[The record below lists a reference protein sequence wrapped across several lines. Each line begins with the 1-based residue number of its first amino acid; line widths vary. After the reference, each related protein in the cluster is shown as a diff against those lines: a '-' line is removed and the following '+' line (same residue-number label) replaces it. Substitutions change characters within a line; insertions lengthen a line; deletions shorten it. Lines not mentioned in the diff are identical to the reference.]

1 MTALFKLKA
10 ALSLISKPEE
20 DILFHSELFPGDV
33 MACSMEITRSNE
45 PPIDQK
51 QTRLGY
57 QNDRANLENSESS
70 QTRIEGLGRQRP
82 ERFRCV
88 LEEVGFCYSVVM
100 SQLLTEYFVSGF
112 NVILPTVAKDLSIPP
127 ATSTWPANAFSLVV
141 SAFLLPSGRMADMY
155 GGYVVYVGGV
165 IWLTVWSI
173 IAGFS
178 RNELMM
184 DFCRALQGL
193 GPAAYLPSGMMLL
206 GTVYRPGPRKNL
218 VFGIYGACAPLGFF
232 VGIFFAGVAG
242 QFLSWSAYFWI
253 GAGLSFSTAVVAY
266 FSIPSDYQERKNL
279 RVKMDW
285 LGTILISSGLILV
298 VFAITDSAHAP
309 RGWTTPYIYT
319 LSIIGVLLLC
329 IAIYVEGWVADAP
342 LLPSDIFT
350 VRYMKALIIAMFFSF
365 GSLGVFLLY
374 STYYMTDI
382 MGGTPMQLVAWFTP
396 MALGGCIISTVG
408 GLVLHI
414 IPGTIIIILAGVSW
428 IVAPLLFAIAPDGAS
443 YWKYMFF
450 SMICATIGIDASFNV
465 VSIFLTTSMPAR
477 RQGLAGALVN
487 SILQLG
493 IAFFL
498 GLADVTAIATR
509 DQGLKNSYKAVFW
522 FEVAVA
528 TVALIISA
536 GFVEIKK
543 AQSDLTA
550 DEKLA
555 MQNTRG
561 EIAHG

>member
-1 MTALFKLKA
+1 MTALFTSKA
-10 ALSLISKPEE
+10 ALSLMSAPEG
-20 DILFHSELFPGDV
+20 DTLFHLELFPGDV
-33 MACSMEITRSNE
+33 MACGIEITRSNE

-51 QTRLGY
+51 QTHLEH

-70 QTRIEGLGRQRP
+70 QTRIEELGRQRP

-127 ATSTWPANAFSLVV
+127 ATRTWPANAFSLVV

-155 GGYVVYVGGV
+155 GGYVVYIAGV
-165 IWLTVWSI
+165 VWLTVWSI

-184 DFCRALQGL
+184 DLCRALQGL

-218 VFGIYGACAPLGFF
+218 VFSIYGACAPLGFF

-242 QFLSWSAYFWI
+242 QFLSWGAYFWI

-266 FSIPSDYQERKNL
+266 FSIPSDYQERKNV

-285 LGTILISSGLILV
+285 LGTVLISSGLILV

-309 RGWTTPYIYT
+309 RGWATPYIYT
-319 LSIIGVLLLC
+319 LSIVGVLLLC

-342 LLPSDIFT
+342 LLPSDIFA
-350 VRYMKALIIAMFFSF
+350 VRYMKPLIIAMFFSF

-408 GLVLHI
+408 GFVLHI
-414 IPGTIIIILAGVSW
+414 VPGTVIIILAGVSW
-428 IVAPLLFAIAPDGAS
+428 IVAPLLFAIAPVGAN

-465 VSIFLTTSMPAR
+465 VSIFVSAT
-477 RQGLAGALVN
+477 AL
-487 SILQLG
+487 G
-493 IAFFL
+493 
-498 GLADVTAIATR
+498 
-509 DQGLKNSYKAVFW
+509 
-522 FEVAVA
+522 VAV
-528 TVALIISA
+528 
-536 GFVEIKK
+536 
-543 AQSDLTA
+543 
-550 DEKLA
+550 
-555 MQNTRG
+555 
-561 EIAHG
+561 

>member
-1 MTALFKLKA
+1 MTRPNETPINQENIRSKLKN
-10 ALSLISKPEE
+10 
-20 DILFHSELFPGDV
+20 EL
-33 MACSMEITRSNE
+33 T
-45 PPIDQK
+45 
-51 QTRLGY
+51 
-57 QNDRANLENSESS
+57 NSEDLEFS
-70 QTRIEGLGRQRP
+70 QTCVEELGRRRP
-82 ERFRCV
+82 ERFRCW
-88 LEEVGFCYSVVM
+88 LEEVGFCYSIVM

-112 NVILPTVAKDLSIPP
+112 NVILPTVAEDLNIPP

-141 SAFLLPSGRMADMY
+141 SAFLLPSGRIADMY

-165 IWLTVWSI
+165 VWLTIWSI

-178 RNELMM
+178 HNEFMM
-184 DFCRALQGL
+184 DFCRALQGI
-193 GPAAYLPSGMMLL
+193 GPAAYLPSGIMLL

-253 GAGLSFSTAVVAY
+253 GAGLSFSTAIVAY
-266 FSIPSDYQERKNL
+266 FSIPSDFPERKN
-279 RVKMDW
+279 VKVEMDW
-285 LGTILISSGLILV
+285 LGTVLISSGLILI
-298 VFAITDSAHAP
+298 VFAITDSSHAH
-309 RGWTTPYIYT
+309 RGWATPYIYT

-329 IAIYVEGWVADAP
+329 IATYVEGWVADAP

-350 VRYMKALIIAMFFSF
+350 IKYMKALIIAMFFSF

-374 STYYMTDI
+374 STYYMKDI

-408 GLVLHI
+408 GFVLHI
-414 IPGTIIIILAGVSW
+414 VPGTIVIVLAGVSW
-428 IVAPLLFAIAPDGAS
+428 IIAPLLLAIAPVGAS

-465 VSIFLTTSMPAR
+465 VSIFLTTSMPAK

-498 GLADVTAIATR
+498 GLADITAIATR
-509 DQGLKNSYKAVFW
+509 DQGLQKSYKVVFW
-522 FEVAVA
+522 FEVAIA
-528 TVALIISA
+528 TVALAISA
-536 GFVEIKK
+536 GFVKIKK
-543 AQSDLTA
+543 AQSDLTT
-550 DEKLA
+550 DERLA
-555 MQNTRG
+555 MRNTG
-561 EIAHG
+561 AEDIAHAQH